1 MPKDSRARTRAAR
14 ARMAATG
21 ATYTEAL
28 AALAAPPGMERDE
41 QAAPAM
47 VALMFAEVMVTG
59 KRAAEAAG
67 DDLAAA
73 TAAVRAAI
81 TPMWPQIV
89 PEVARDV
96 LMTSARLTVA
106 RGVTELPAGTEDPTA
121 ATMLELT
128 ATWVAAGSPD
138 PDGGRGG
145 PPSAWASS
153 VAFDRDEEPELLAAV
168 CLLLAAAHPAR
179 PAVPGDEDEDFGEF
193 YDGNYCPECGAD
205 LDAGEYS
212 YACDGCG

>member
-1 MPKDSRARTRAAR
+1 MPRDSRARTRAAR

-21 ATYTEAL
+21 QTYTEAL
-28 AALAAPPGMERDE
+28 AALTGPPGMERDE

-47 VALMFAEVMVTG
+47 AALMFAEVMVTG

-81 TPMWPQIV
+81 TPMWPQLV

-121 ATMLELT
+121 ATTLELT

-138 PDGGRGG
+138 PGGRGG

-168 CLLLAAAHPAR
+168 CLLLALAHPPAPAR
-179 PAVPGDEDEDFGEF
+179 DDDRDDFDSF
-193 YDGNYCPECGAD
+193 YDPAYCPECGAD